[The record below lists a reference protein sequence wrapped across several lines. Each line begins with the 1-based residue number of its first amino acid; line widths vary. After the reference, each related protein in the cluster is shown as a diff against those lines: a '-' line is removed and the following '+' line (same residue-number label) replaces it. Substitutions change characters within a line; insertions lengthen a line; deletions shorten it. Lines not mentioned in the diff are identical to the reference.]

1 MAFDYLLAKEDV
13 SALDNG
19 IWGNIRILITEN
31 KYTAAER
38 KNILLRWQ
46 ANILNQLPSSIS
58 NPATNDN
65 EIFKTLFQLQQKA
78 LTDGDIVLL
87 DTLRYLLVPGK
98 FTGRDLN
105 SFLKDNSIKYIYSFS
120 NSKDP
125 YCGEFFT
132 IDEIGN
138 NMERFDKI
146 FISHSS
152 KDIEITKAVYDLLGI
167 IGVPDDKVFC
177 SSIPECGI
185 PLDADIYQTIK
196 EHLLNEKVYVLFMLS
211 ENYYNSVACLNEM
224 GAAWVLQA
232 SYTSLLLPG
241 FDYSEIR
248 GGINAGRISIKLDSD
263 EREAFARLTE
273 LKDKIQSGFNLKRI
287 DERKWN
293 RKVYEFLHFA
303 NSL

>member
-1 MAFDYLLAKEDV
+1 
-13 SALDNG
+13 
-19 IWGNIRILITEN
+19 
-31 KYTAAER
+31 
-38 KNILLRWQ
+38 
-46 ANILNQLPSSIS
+46 
-58 NPATNDN
+58 
-65 EIFKTLFQLQQKA
+65 
-78 LTDGDIVLL
+78 
-87 DTLRYLLVPGK
+87 
-98 FTGRDLN
+98 
-105 SFLKDNSIKYIYSFS
+105 
-120 NSKDP
+120 
-125 YCGEFFT
+125 
-132 IDEIGN
+132 
-138 NMERFDKI
+138 
-146 FISHSS
+146 
-152 KDIEITKAVYDLLGI
+152 
-167 IGVPDDKVFC
+167 
-177 SSIPECGI
+177 
-185 PLDADIYQTIK
+185 
-196 EHLLNEKVYVLFMLS
+196 MLS